1 MCMDNLTDPQLE
13 KDNSFLTILPN
24 LEFAF
29 PCFTFATR
37 LISQNIA
44 FSMSLL
50 CSKAYSVHN
59 IASNP

>member
-29 PCFTFATR
+29 PCFTLCHQT
-37 LISQNIA
+37 N
-44 FSMSLL
+44 FSKHCFLHVTTLLKSLL
-50 CSKAYSVHN
+50 SA
-59 IASNP
+59 